1 MLLSEKIKYL
11 RKTKGYSQNDMAKE
25 LLIERQTIS
34 RWENN
39 VTRPDPYNLELI
51 SELFEVSYD
60 WLLKE
65 DFGIEDLDKQT
76 FDASNLDKEVTQ
88 NNKHSTE
95 PHDSPGL
102 KPFVDSFWILFV
114 TSASTQ
120 RRLAYTLFF
129 MTFATGV
136 FQLATLLFSIPFS
149 VIYILAPPGTLLR
162 KICLLIFMLWV
173 GYYLFIILLLLLG
186 IGMWYS

>member
-1 MLLSEKIKYL
+1 
-11 RKTKGYSQNDMAKE
+11 
-25 LLIERQTIS
+25 
-34 RWENN
+34 
-39 VTRPDPYNLELI
+39 
-51 SELFEVSYD
+51 
-60 WLLKE
+60 
-65 DFGIEDLDKQT
+65 
-76 FDASNLDKEVTQ
+76 
-88 NNKHSTE
+88 
-95 PHDSPGL
+95 
-102 KPFVDSFWILFV
+102 
-114 TSASTQ
+114 
-120 RRLAYTLFF
+120 